1 VAVVEVV
8 CALAMFTV
16 WLAGVPKPDTVV
28 KDTVCVPTETLPL
41 SLANAR
47 YAPAW
52 LAPGY
57 VWVNA

>member
-1 VAVVEVV
+1 LLATLAHEYPEVWATIEARRNYLRE
-8 CALAMFTV
+8 ALGIV
-16 WLAGVPKPDTVV
+16 LAAEV
-28 KDTVCVPTETLPL
+28 LPL

-52 LAPGY
+52 LAPDY